1 MRNRNSLLTALIVLG
16 AFAAGQAEGEPI
28 QLPAPKTEGGMPL
41 MQALKARQSTRSF
54 SDKKLTDQ
62 TLSNL
67 LWAAF
72 GVNRSESGKRTA
84 PSARNWQE
92 IDIYVLVAEG
102 VYIYDAVNHAL
113 IPVLDKDVR
122 ALAGTQ
128 DFVKSAP
135 LNLVYVAD
143 FERMGEAA
151 AEQKVF
157 YSAADTGFIGQNVY
171 LFCASE
177 GLGCVMRGLI
187 DKSELAQ
194 ALGLKAD
201 QRVILGQTV
210 GYPQ

>member
-113 IPVLDKDVR
+113 VPVLDKDVR